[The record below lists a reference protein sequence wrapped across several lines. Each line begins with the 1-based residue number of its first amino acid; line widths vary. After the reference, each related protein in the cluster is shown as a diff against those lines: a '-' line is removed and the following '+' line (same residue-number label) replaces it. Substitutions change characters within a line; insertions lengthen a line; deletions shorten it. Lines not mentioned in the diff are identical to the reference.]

1 MKLSYP
7 AIIHHEDN
15 SYWIEFP
22 DLEGC
27 HTFAD
32 TLEEVFA
39 SAREALD
46 SYCSVLSDEGKPL
59 PIPSDIA
66 LCDHG
71 KDDILA
77 LIEVSAKQDSVKKT
91 LSIPAWLNA
100 AAEKRHINFSKTLQE
115 ALINQLGL

>member
-1 MKLSYP
+1 MNLSYP

-32 TLEEVFA
+32 TLEDVFTQA
-39 SAREALD
+39 KEAL
-46 SYCSVLSDEGKPL
+46 SAYCSVLSDECKPL
-59 PIPSDIA
+59 PKPSDIA
-66 LCDHG
+66 LCNHG
-71 KDDILA
+71 SNDMLA
-77 LIEVSAKQDSVKKT
+77 LIEVSTKQNSVKKT

-100 AAEKRHINFSKTLQE
+100 AAEKKHINFSKTLQE